1 MLNKKKRVAITIAM
15 ILIGFSIVLMIVA
28 VILNIFDSSGGNDG
42 PSNNTL
48 ENNIIVNDSEKIKEE
63 HCLDFFCITSMEMG
77 YQKNVEGGD
86 ITISYRNQGDDV
98 LPAGFLHIEFETKK
112 GSKTLIFYHQELK
125 AGESSN
131 KLLDYLD
138 EDIVYATDYRLLQPT
153 EEQIKEYEKTI
164 SS

>member
-1 MLNKKKRVAITIAM
+1 
-15 ILIGFSIVLMIVA
+15 
-28 VILNIFDSSGGNDG
+28 
-42 PSNNTL
+42 
-48 ENNIIVNDSEKIKEE
+48 
-63 HCLDFFCITSMEMG
+63 MG
-77 YQKNVEGGD
+77 YQQNVEGGD

-138 EDIVYATDYRLLQPT
+138 EDIVYATDYRLLQPA